1 MFKYILFLFVTVPL
15 LELYVLIEVGRG
27 IGGIWTI
34 ALCLFTAALGGFII
48 RIQGLLTLLD
58 AQKHLAQ
65 GEVPTAHVLYGLML
79 AVAGLLLFTPGL
91 VTDTLG
97 FLLLVPAV
105 RKLIAHWFMARAD
118 NRPHRHREGD
128 VIDAEVVVDQ
138 QPTTEKR
145 IEVNRHD

>member
-1 MFKYILFLFVTVPL
+1 MFKYILLLFVTVPL

-34 ALCLFTAALGGFII
+34 LLCLFTAALGGLLI

-97 FLLLVPAV
+97 FVLLVPPV
-105 RKLIAHWFMARAD
+105 RKIIANRIMQRAN
-118 NRPHRHREGD
+118 NRQRSHRDGD
-128 VIDAEVVVDQ
+128 IIDAEVVTGK
-138 QPTTEKR
+138 PPAEKR
-145 IEVNRHD
+145 IEVIHHD

>member
-1 MFKYILFLFVTVPL
+1 VFKYILLLFVTVPL

-34 ALCLFTAALGGFII
+34 LLCLFTAALGGLLI

-97 FLLLVPAV
+97 FVLLVPPV
-105 RKLIAHWFMARAD
+105 RKIIANRIMQRAN
-118 NRPHRHREGD
+118 NRQRSHRDGD
-128 VIDAEVVVDQ
+128 IIDAEVVTGK
-138 QPTTEKR
+138 PPAEKR
-145 IEVNRHD
+145 IEVIHHD

>member
-1 MFKYILFLFVTVPL
+1 VFKYILFLFVTVPL

-34 ALCLFTAALGGFII
+34 LLCLFTAALGGLLI

-58 AQKHLAQ
+58 AQKHLAK

-97 FLLLVPAV
+97 FLLLIPSV
-105 RKLIAHWFMARAD
+105 RKIIANRIMERAN
-118 NRPHRHREGD
+118 NRQRSHREGD
-128 VIDAEVVVDQ
+128 IIDAEVIINK
-138 QPTTEKR
+138 PPAEKR
-145 IEVNRHD
+145 IEVIHHD